1 MKKEDKQMLIL
12 KRLMTA
18 FCDEEEKFLTNQIIK
33 DIQDNPEKYKDVV
46 VYPIERKK
54 IIDLIKKGKEF
65 ENIEKQLAEKDEEIK
80 QYCER
85 AIIDMNYKEMLELQ
99 LDKADKEIE
108 KQKDQVEI
116 LKHKLSEKME
126 TQLLGVAKDKI
137 KEIRHQ
143 VCEEI
148 RKRFDNEYY
157 WCYGDNHNN
166 IVIAQEDFNII
177 LDQIEKGE

>member
-12 KRLMTA
+12 KRLMTV

-46 VYPIERKK
+46 VYPVERKK

-65 ENIEKQLAEKDEEIK
+65 ENIKKQLAEKDEEIK

-85 AIIDMNYKEMLELQ
+85 AIIDMNHKEMLELQ
-99 LDKADKEIE
+99 LDKA
-108 KQKDQVEI
+108 
-116 LKHKLSEKME
+116 
-126 TQLLGVAKDKI
+126 KDKI
-137 KEIRHQ
+137 NEIRHQ

-148 RKRFDNEYY
+148 TEKLELKCIPDGTFMCVDT
-157 WCYGDNHNN
+157 
-166 IVIAQEDFNII
+166 II
-177 LDQIEKGE
+177 YALQKVEKGE